1 MGLFSNLLS
10 QLWGDLRAQPT
21 RSILTLFAV
30 FWSTLTIVLLLSFG
44 EGLKRAVLTGL
55 LGAGNRMYMVYGG
68 QTTEPFGGLPSG
80 RRISMVEGDLDL
92 LLETIP
98 QIERGS
104 VSYGRG
110 GTVLQSPHY
119 STTTMMEGVHS
130 DFSEMRSV
138 FPAAGGRFLNE
149 RDLVERRRVLFL
161 GDSIAARLFPGE
173 DPIGRTV
180 KVDGL
185 PFTVVG
191 TMASKVQ
198 TSMNNGPDADRAL
211 IPATTLRT
219 IYGPTRVSHL
229 LLQPRDVREAETAKQ
244 RIYEVLGSRYQFSPD
259 DTRALRMWDFIEEER
274 LSRNIGLGI
283 QIFLGVVGVL
293 TLIVAGVGVA
303 NIMYVVVRDR
313 TREIG
318 IRLAVGAR
326 RRDIMT
332 QFVLESVL
340 ICVVGGLLGLALGAA
355 IVTGVASL
363 PDANE
368 AMFFIANPTL
378 SLPITLLTVSILVGV
393 GIMAGVFP
401 ARRAAGLDPVESL
414 RYE

>member
-1 MGLFSNLLS
+1 MHMLRLLLE
-10 QLWGDLRAQPT
+10 QLWGDVKAQPT

-30 FWSTLTIVLLLSFG
+30 FWSALTIVLLLSFG
-44 EGLKRAVLTGL
+44 EGLKRAVLEGL

-68 QTTEPFGGLPSG
+68 VTAEPFQGLPGG
-80 RRISMVEGDLDL
+80 RRISLVESDLEL
-92 LLETIP
+92 LLQTIP
-98 QIERGS
+98 QIDRGS

-110 GTVLQSPHY
+110 NTVLQSPHLT
-119 STTTMMEGVHS
+119 TTTMMEGVNP
-130 DFSEMRSV
+130 DFSDMRSV

-149 RDLVERRRVLFL
+149 RDLVDRRRVLFL
-161 GDSIAARLFPGE
+161 GDSIAARLFPDR
-173 DPIGRTV
+173 DPIGQTV

-211 IPATTLRT
+211 IPASTLRA

-229 LLQPRDVREAETAKQ
+229 LVQPRDIRESEMVK
-244 RIYEVLGSRYQFSPD
+244 RRLFEVLGARYAFSPD
-259 DTRALRMWDFIEEER
+259 DTRALRMWDFIEEEQI
-274 LSRNIGLGI
+274 SRNIGLGI

-293 TLIVAGVGVA
+293 TLVVAGVGVA

-332 QFVLESVL
+332 QFVLEAVL
-340 ICVVGGLLGLALGAA
+340 ICVAGGLLGLALGAA
-355 IVTGVASL
+355 IVTGVARL

-368 AMFFIANPTL
+368 AMFFIANPVL
-378 SLPITLLTVSILVGV
+378 SLPITLTTVSILVTI
-393 GIMAGVFP
+393 GILAGVFP

>member
-1 MGLFSNLLS
+1 MHMLRLLLE
-10 QLWGDLRAQPT
+10 QLWGDLKAQPT

-44 EGLKRAVLTGL
+44 EGLKRAVLEGL

-68 QTTEPFGGLPSG
+68 VTAEPFQGLPGG
-80 RRISMVEGDLDL
+80 RRISLVENDLEL
-92 LLETIP
+92 LLQTIP
-98 QIERGS
+98 QIDRGS

-110 GTVLQSPHY
+110 NTVLESPHLT
-119 STTTMMEGVHS
+119 TTTMMEGVNP
-130 DFSEMRSV
+130 DFSDMRSV

-149 RDLVERRRVLFL
+149 RDLVDRRRVLFL
-161 GDSIAARLFPGE
+161 GDSIAARLFPDR
-173 DPIGRTV
+173 DPIGQTV
-180 KVDGL
+180 EVDGL

-211 IPATTLRT
+211 IPASTLRA

-229 LLQPRDVREAETAKQ
+229 LVQPRDIRESELVK
-244 RIYEVLGSRYQFSPD
+244 RRLYEVLGARYAFSPD

-274 LSRNIGLGI
+274 ISRNIGLGI

-293 TLIVAGVGVA
+293 TLVVAGVGVA

-326 RRDIMT
+326 RMDIMT
-332 QFVLESVL
+332 QFVLEAVL
-340 ICVVGGLLGLALGAA
+340 ICVAGGLLGLALGAA
-355 IVTGVASL
+355 IVTGVARL

-378 SLPITLLTVSILVGV
+378 SLPITLTTVSILVTI
-393 GIMAGVFP
+393 GILAGVFP

>member
-1 MGLFSNLLS
+1 MHMLRLLLE
-10 QLWGDLRAQPT
+10 QLWGDLKAQPT

-30 FWSTLTIVLLLSFG
+30 FWSALTIVLLLSFG
-44 EGLKRAVLTGL
+44 EGLKRAVLEGL

-68 QTTEPFGGLPSG
+68 VTAEPFQGLPGG
-80 RRISMVEGDLDL
+80 RRISLVEGDLEL
-92 LLETIP
+92 LLQAIP
-98 QIERGS
+98 QIDRGS

-110 GTVLQSPHY
+110 NTVLQSPHLT
-119 STTTMMEGVHS
+119 TTTMMEGVNP
-130 DFSEMRSV
+130 DFSDMRSV

-161 GDSIAARLFPGE
+161 GDSIASRLFPDQ
-173 DPIGRTV
+173 DPIGQTV
-180 KVDGL
+180 RLDGL

-211 IPATTLRT
+211 IPASTLRA

-229 LLQPRDVREAETAKQ
+229 LVQPRDIRESELVK
-244 RIYEVLGSRYQFSPD
+244 RRLYEVLGARYAFSPD

-274 LSRNIGLGI
+274 ISRNIGLGI

-293 TLIVAGVGVA
+293 TLVVAGVGVA

-332 QFVLESVL
+332 QFVLEAVL
-340 ICVVGGLLGLALGAA
+340 ICVAGGLLGLGLGAV
-355 IVTGVASL
+355 IVTGVARL

-368 AMFFIANPTL
+368 AMFFIANPVL
-378 SLPITLLTVSILVGV
+378 SLPITLTTVSILVTI
-393 GIMAGVFP
+393 GILAGVFP